1 MTALVK
7 TCKTLHFHDRLS
19 WRDIG
24 HRVEGVKFIDDRRIV
39 MVFCAPAKN
48 ADDIQ
53 TPASTTTL
61 LGFNHL
67 PVIKTCALYETPSA
81 LNACTIDHGGDGHG
95 HEEAVIRNLMKAS
108 GKVRKTSAKSVSY
121 DFSVFRVLDAGVL
134 DVFLLHEILC
144 GRMAAAAAMD
154 AEAVKN
160 RRWAC
165 VLFDP
170 EIHDALVIT
179 DDRVVWS
186 ISDTVPQKILVS
198 VERAGPAEARRLVNK
213 SRRMLKLF

>member
-7 TCKTLHFHDRLS
+7 TCKTLYFHDRLS

-24 HRVEGVKFIDDRRIV
+24 HRVEGVKFIDGRRIV
-39 MVFCAPAKN
+39 MVFRAPAKN
-48 ADDIQ
+48 DGITE

-67 PVIKTCALYETPSA
+67 PVIKTCALYETTTTE
-81 LNACTIDHGGDGHG
+81 NAGTIGHGGDGH
-95 HEEAVIRNLMKAS
+95 EEAIIRNLMKAS
-108 GKVRKTSAKSVSY
+108 GKVRKTSVKSVSH
-121 DFSVFRVLDAGVL
+121 DFSVFRILDAGAV
-134 DVFLLHEILC
+134 DVFLLHELLC
-144 GRMAAAAAMD
+144 KRMAAAAAMD
-154 AEAVKN
+154 AEAVEN

>member
-39 MVFCAPAKN
+39 MVFRAPAKN
-48 ADDIQ
+48 ADNTE

-61 LGFNHL
+61 LGCNHL
-67 PVIKTCALYETPSA
+67 PVIKTCALYDTPND
-81 LNACTIDHGGDGHG
+81 LNAGAIDHGGDGH
-95 HEEAVIRNLMKAS
+95 EEAIIRNLMKAS
-108 GKVRKTSAKSVSY
+108 GQVQKTSAKSVSY
-121 DFSVFRVLDAGVL
+121 DFSVFRILDAGAV
-134 DVFLLHEILC
+134 DVFLLHELLC

-154 AEAVKN
+154 TEAVQN

-170 EIHDALVIT
+170 EIQDALVIT
-179 DDRVVWS
+179 DDTVVWS

-198 VERAGPAEARRLVNK
+198 VERAGPAEARRLVNR